1 MDKYKETFNTW
12 NKVAKLYQDSFFDF
26 NLYNDTYD
34 AFCALLPDVG
44 SKILDL
50 GCGPG
55 NITNYLFHK
64 RPDFKI
70 TGIDVAP
77 QMLELAKKNNPTA
90 DFELMDIRDLHK
102 LNKSFNGI
110 IAGFC
115 FPYLSG
121 KDLTRLFEVCKNLL
135 EPPGIFYLSFVEG
148 DPNDSEFQTGSEGD
162 RVFFYYHD
170 LNTTQHDL
178 ESFGFEVLDIIHKT
192 YQRPGKREE
201 IHTVVLAK
209 NAAL

>member
-12 NKVAKLYQDSFFDF
+12 NKVAKLYQETFFDF

-55 NITNYLFHK
+55 NITNYLLHK
-64 RPDFKI
+64 RADYKI
-70 TGIDVAP
+70 TGIDVSP

-90 DFELMDIRDLHK
+90 DFKVMDIRHLQTLDKRFH
-102 LNKSFNGI
+102 GI

-115 FPYLSG
+115 APYLSAE
-121 KDLTRLFEVCKNLL
+121 DLRQLWKAATRLLID
-135 EPPGIFYLSFVEG
+135 PGILYFSFVEG
-148 DPNDSEFQTGSEGD
+148 DPQDSGYQTGGD
-162 RVFFYYHD
+162 GSRVFFYYHLLSD
-170 LNTTQHDL
+170 ITQEL
-178 ESFGFEVLDIIHKT
+178 KENGFEIVQIYYKIYRRL
-192 YQRPGKREE
+192 GKPKET
-201 IHTVVLAK
+201 HTILLTRK
-209 NAAL
+209 IS